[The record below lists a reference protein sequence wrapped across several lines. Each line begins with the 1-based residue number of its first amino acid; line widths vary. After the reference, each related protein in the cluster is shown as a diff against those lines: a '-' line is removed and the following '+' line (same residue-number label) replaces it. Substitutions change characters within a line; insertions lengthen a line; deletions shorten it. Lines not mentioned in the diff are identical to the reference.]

1 MLSQGDEDW
10 LRDFYPSL
18 ALAGDGVAGEIDFTA
33 SYDERRNLFF
43 IVPNQSTE
51 KITGMVLS
59 GDFQIR
65 IVDRTDKTF
74 SQLPALFVDGIDP
87 IPDRHFSQRDKS
99 ACLCNPFDEWDLLE
113 PKFRFPEYLEQLVI
127 PFLYGQ
133 VYFSLYRRWP
143 WDEYAHGAAGILEA
157 YSKNR
162 GQGRVEECLR
172 QIKLDSMNWPGIQ
185 AALQQEPYIKG
196 HTPCFC
202 GKLDHARRCHPRAL
216 EGARRL
222 QEDLRARNISIL

>member
-1 MLSQGDEDW
+1 MLNQRDEDW
-10 LRDFYPSL
+10 LRNFHP
-18 ALAGDGVAGEIDFTA
+18 ALVPEGGGVAGTISFGA
-33 SYDERRNLFF
+33 VYDERSNRFL
-43 IVPNQSTE
+43 ILPNENTE
-51 KITGMVLS
+51 EVTGVVLS

-87 IPDRHFSQRDKS
+87 IVDRHFSQRDKS
-99 ACLCNPFDEWDLLE
+99 ACLCNPFDERDFLRPE
-113 PKFRFPEYLEQLVI
+113 FRFPDYLEQLVI

-157 YSKNR
+157 YSKNH
-162 GQGRVEECLR
+162 GQNCVEECLR
-172 QIKLDSMNWPGIQ
+172 QIKLDSTNWPGIQ
-185 AALQQEPYIKG
+185 AALRQEPYIKG

-222 QEDLRARNISIL
+222 QEDLRARKISIL